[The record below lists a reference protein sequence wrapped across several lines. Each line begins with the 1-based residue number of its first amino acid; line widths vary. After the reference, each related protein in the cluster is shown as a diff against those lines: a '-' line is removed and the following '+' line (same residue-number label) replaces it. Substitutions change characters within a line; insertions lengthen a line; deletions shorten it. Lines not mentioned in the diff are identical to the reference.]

1 MDSYPLLNILMYFM
15 LIYLKGFIMFERLT
29 IVFVGLL
36 SFGVAVNAVANESQ
50 IISVKVA
57 HLNENVLLGG
67 TVIPF
72 KEITFSA
79 QMPGRIEYI
88 AGNEGDAFKKDDL
101 LITISDESLLAKRKS
116 ALAQYDQAVVALQNA
131 RVQYNKE
138 LWSPSTKNI
147 NRMPGMGM
155 PAMFD
160 NLFTQ
165 KAADMMGDTDTDL
178 QRQADL
184 YSSNSRINQAESQV
198 RAVRHQLE
206 DIDTKIRDTRSIA
219 AFDGVIINKLVE
231 VGDTVQPGTPLLKFA
246 KTDYLRIQ
254 AEVPS
259 RLIPTLRVGMTVPAK
274 LDVNTERT
282 PVRISQIYPLADSRK
297 HTVTVKLDLPIGT
310 EAVPGMYA
318 EVLIP
323 IQNSKMKKTIMIPNS
338 SIVHVGSLPGVL
350 VVNEKTKRSQLN
362 VIRLGKA
369 FDANYITVL
378 SGLSANSKIIDNPIS
393 SAPVGWMP
401 GDEAK

>member
-1 MDSYPLLNILMYFM
+1 
-15 LIYLKGFIMFERLT
+15 MFYRLG
-29 IVFVGLL
+29 IVFIALFSFTQVVG
-36 SFGVAVNAVANESQ
+36 ATAESR
-50 IISVKVA
+50 IIPVKVA
-57 HLNENVLLGG
+57 QVNENVSLGG

-72 KEITFSA
+72 KEIAFSA
-79 QMPGRIEYI
+79 QMPGRIEFI
-88 AGNEGDAFKKDDL
+88 AGNEGDSFKKDDL

-116 ALAQYDQAVVALQNA
+116 ALAQYDQAVTSLQNA

-165 KAADMMGDTDTDL
+165 QAADIMGDTDTDL

-184 YSSNSRINQAESQV
+184 YSSNSQINQAESQV

-206 DIDTKIRDTRSIA
+206 DIDSKIRDTRSIA
-219 AFDGVIINKLVE
+219 PFEGVIIAKLVE
-231 VGDTVQPGTPLLKFA
+231 VGDTVQPGMPLLKYA

-254 AEVPS
+254 TDVPS
-259 RLIPTLRVGMTVPAK
+259 RLIPTLQVGMTVPAK
-274 LDVNTERT
+274 LDSESEMT
-282 PVRISQIYPLADSRK
+282 PVRISQIYPQADSNK
-297 HTVTVKLDLPIGT
+297 HTVTVKLDLPIGIK
-310 EAVPGMYA
+310 AVPGMYA

-323 IQNSKMKKTIMIPNS
+323 VKSSQRKQTLLIPKT

-350 VVNEKTKRSQLN
+350 VVNERTKRSQLN
-362 VIRLGKA
+362 VIRLGKSY
-369 FDANYITVL
+369 DSRYVTVL
-378 SGLSANSKIIDNPIS
+378 SGLEANSNIIDNPIPGV
-393 SAPVGWMP
+393 PVGWMP
-401 GDEAK
+401 GDEAKK

>member
-1 MDSYPLLNILMYFM
+1 
-15 LIYLKGFIMFERLT
+15 MFDRLT
-29 IVFVGLL
+29 IVFISLFSFIQIL
-36 SFGVAVNAVANESQ
+36 SVANAAEMESR
-50 IISVKVA
+50 IIPVKVT

-79 QMPGRIEYI
+79 QMPGRIEFI

-101 LITISDESLLAKRKS
+101 LITISDESLLAKRKT
-116 ALAQYDQAVVALQNA
+116 ALAQYDQAVVSLQNA

-160 NLFTQ
+160 NMFTQ

-219 AFDGVIINKLVE
+219 AFDGVIISKLVE
-231 VGDTVQPGTPLLKFA
+231 VGDTVQPGSPLLKFA

-254 AEVPS
+254 TDVPS
-259 RLIPTLRVGMTVPAK
+259 RLVPTLRVGMTVPAK
-274 LDVNTERT
+274 LDVDSERT
-282 PVRISQIYPLADSRK
+282 PVRISQIYPLADSSK
-297 HTVTVKLDLPIGT
+297 HTVTIKLDLPIGT
-310 EAVPGMYA
+310 PAVPGMYA

-323 IQNSKMKKTIMIPNS
+323 IQNSKMKQTIMIPRT

-350 VVNEKTKRSQLN
+350 VVNKQTNRSQLN

-369 FDANYITVL
+369 FDAKYVTVL
-378 SGLSANSKIIDNPIS
+378 SGLDPKSRIIDHPKAG
-393 SAPVGWMP
+393 APVGWMP
-401 GDEAK
+401 GDKVEQ

>member
-1 MDSYPLLNILMYFM
+1 MFCRLAFVFISLFSFVQVVSAAMDSRVIP
-15 LIYLKGFIMFERLT
+15 
-29 IVFVGLL
+29 
-36 SFGVAVNAVANESQ
+36 
-50 IISVKVA
+50 VKVA
-57 HLNENVLLGG
+57 KANGNVSLGG

-79 QMPGRIEYI
+79 QMPGRIEFI
-88 AGNEGDAFKKDDL
+88 AGNEGDSFKKDDL

-116 ALAQYDQAVVALQNA
+116 ALAQYDQAVISLQNA

-138 LWSPSTKNI
+138 LWSPSTTNI

-160 NLFTQ
+160 NMFTQ
-165 KAADMMGDTDTDL
+165 KFADMSGDTDTDL

-184 YSSNSRINQAESQV
+184 YSSNSQINQAESQV

-219 AFDGVIINKLVE
+219 AFDGVIISKMVE
-231 VGDTVQPGTPLLKFA
+231 VGDTVQPGMQLLHYA

-254 AEVPS
+254 TEVPS
-259 RLIPTLRVGMTVPAK
+259 RLIPTLQVGMTVPAK
-274 LDVNTERT
+274 LDGDTERT
-282 PVRISQIYPLADSRK
+282 PVRISQIYPQADSIK

-310 EAVPGMYA
+310 HAVPGMYA

-323 IQNSKMKKTIMIPNS
+323 VQNSQMTQTLLIPKT

-350 VVNEKTKRSQLN
+350 VVNERTKRSQLN

-369 FDANYITVL
+369 YDSRLVTVL
-378 SGLSANSKIIDNPIS
+378 SGLDPGSKIIDNPIPG
-393 SAPVGWMP
+393 APVGWMP
-401 GDEAK
+401 GDVQEQK

>member
-1 MDSYPLLNILMYFM
+1 MFYRLAVV
-15 LIYLKGFIMFERLT
+15 FISLF
-29 IVFVGLL
+29 
-36 SFGVAVNAVANESQ
+36 SFFQVANAAVESR
-50 IISVKVA
+50 IIPVKVA
-57 HLNENVLLGG
+57 QINGNVSLGG

-79 QMPGRIEYI
+79 QMPGRIEFI
-88 AGNEGDAFKKDDL
+88 AGNEGDSFKKDDL
-101 LITISDESLLAKRKS
+101 LITISDESLLAKRKK
-116 ALAQYDQAVVALQNA
+116 ALAQYDQAVVSLQNA

-138 LWSPSTKNI
+138 LWSPTTKNI

-165 KAADMMGDTDTDL
+165 KAADMMGDTDTDV
-178 QRQADL
+178 QRHADL

-206 DIDTKIRDTRSIA
+206 DIDTQIRDTRSIA
-219 AFDGVIINKLVE
+219 AFDGVIVSKLVE
-231 VGDTVQPGTPLLKFA
+231 VGDTVQPGMPLLHYA

-254 AEVPS
+254 TEVPS
-259 RLIPTLRVGMTVPAK
+259 RLIPTLQVGMTVPAK
-274 LDVNTERT
+274 LDSEVERT
-282 PVRISQIYPLADSRK
+282 PVRISQIYPHADSIK
-297 HTVTVKLDLPIGT
+297 HTVTVKLDLPIGIN
-310 EAVPGMYA
+310 AVPGMYA

-323 IQNSKMKKTIMIPNS
+323 VQNSQMEYTLLIPKS

-350 VVNEKTKRSQLN
+350 VVNERTNRSQLN

-369 FDANYITVL
+369 YDSRFVTVL
-378 SGLSANSKIIDNPIS
+378 SGLDPGSKIIDNPIPG
-393 SAPVGWMP
+393 APVGWMP
-401 GDEAK
+401 EDDVRQY